1 MSNEIIKN
9 TKIPT
14 NATQQTGENNVMVQN
29 QDGGTVNINYNI
41 TTPTPQLYSGNSAE
55 QIAAIYSFS
64 TDYYQLIVTADE
76 KAFETNIITIPTNRA
91 LTKDRVPKE
100 IYERCSELSESGIAE
115 LKKMPAIVC
124 VENTKLKGE
133 TDPSQLAMYS
143 YIKEVRVRSKEVKIM
158 FCPIAPIQQ
167 QLFCNPKN
175 AFYFDL
181 NMECAITDLNQTAW
195 SVRKVNVFKAFKQ
208 AGIKDI
214 PMPN

>member
-143 YIKEVRVRSKEVKIM
+143 YIKEVRVRSKEV
-158 FCPIAPIQQ
+158 
-167 QLFCNPKN
+167 
-175 AFYFDL
+175 
-181 NMECAITDLNQTAW
+181 
-195 SVRKVNVFKAFKQ
+195 
-208 AGIKDI
+208 
-214 PMPN
+214 

>member
-76 KAFETNIITIPTNRA
+76 KAFETNIITIPT
-91 LTKDRVPKE
+91 TF
-100 IYERCSELSESGIAE
+100 
-115 LKKMPAIVC
+115 
-124 VENTKLKGE
+124 
-133 TDPSQLAMYS
+133 
-143 YIKEVRVRSKEVKIM
+143 RVRN
-158 FCPIAPIQQ
+158 C
-167 QLFCNPKN
+167 
-175 AFYFDL
+175 
-181 NMECAITDLNQTAW
+181 
-195 SVRKVNVFKAFKQ
+195 
-208 AGIKDI
+208 
-214 PMPN
+214 